1 MNFFGVLQGIKAVYP
16 VLKAKGVLPEGITG
30 KTHEEESLPPS
41 AYLAFRWRRKTNDSS
56 NFFSGR
62 LLSHINK
69 SELKSRG
76 YIAKLS
82 VKPQNHTLGRPNVSL
97 ERVNFVL
104 RTQVPRRLHP
114 LRPHPLRGGVRPA
127 PPPRRGRGVRRRGGR
142 ERRIRRE

>member
-1 MNFFGVLQGIKAVYP
+1 MYP

-97 ERVNFVL
+97 ERVNFVVL
-104 RTQVPRRLHP
+104 RCPGGSTPCAPIHYEEVSDPRLPHDAAAEFAVGGDGSGGYDVSDVP
-114 LRPHPLRGGVRPA
+114 
-127 PPPRRGRGVRRRGGR
+127 
-142 ERRIRRE
+142 